1 MRCVVCKVSV
11 SCLLSGPR
19 AVDRAFSL
27 RLLFFGVILSE
38 ETYRLRDPCKTI
50 VCARTLA
57 VRDIDKTRTSSAP
70 VPVSLFVAARSRYR
84 VALVLR
90 DNACAVTW
98 LETRALRR
106 WMQKSQDGDPFAVH
120 TLRGRKC
127 VANDAMRST
136 TAAHDAKR
144 IGCATRTEKCSR
156 GRGASALLARTGRRR
171 RDACQAPSPRQ
182 RPTPSPR

>member
-1 MRCVVCKVSV
+1 MNV
-11 SCLLSGPR
+11 SCVRLVCRVCSRDR
-19 AVDRAFSL
+19 AVDPRVFVYLFAF
-27 RLLFFGVILSE
+27 ILSE
-38 ETYRLRDPCKTI
+38 ETSSLCYPHNAI
-50 VCARTLA
+50 VCARTPA

-70 VPVSLFVAARSRYR
+70 VPVSLFVVARRRYR
-84 VALVLR
+84 VASMHQDV
-90 DNACAVTW
+90 ACAVAW

-120 TLRGRKC
+120 TLRARKC
-127 VANDAMRST
+127 VASDAMRST
-136 TAAHDAKR
+136 AAAHDAKR